1 MSRTSFVSRLR
12 DQVVRPLIHSALAQ
26 DEIPEID
33 VAVVTGTEFTNSL
46 KELWDQRWTYPDDG
60 HEYVWAY
67 VTYRPT
73 NERSGW
79 RLGRT
84 EDLHD
89 PAELVN
95 ALWRLGSYFEDWVC
109 ETTFAWGEE
118 RHARVPQIQDLPDW
132 LITGS

>member
-12 DQVVRPLIHSALAQ
+12 DQVIRPLIHSALVEH
-26 DEIPEID
+26 EIPEID
-33 VAVVTGTEFTNSL
+33 VAVVTGTEFYNSL
-46 KELWDQRWTYPDDG
+46 RDPSDKRWTYPDDG

-67 VTYRPT
+67 VTFRST

-79 RLGRT
+79 RLGRS

-95 ALWRLGSYFEDWVC
+95 ALWRLGSDFEDWVC

-118 RHARVPQIQDLPDW
+118 RHARVPQVRDLPEW
-132 LITGS
+132 LITGA